1 MLKTYRIIPLLFILF
16 VFGLTL
22 ITVSPVLAEDS
33 SEFVAC
39 QQIKPSGDFRLMKQ
53 KKNCFRDVA
62 RSFQGQSGNSMQ
74 PVAPTD
80 PSGGEVAELNA
91 KIAELEAEN
100 ARLLAMQTAPADPSG
115 GEVAKLNTEI
125 AGLKT
130 ENATLR
136 EQQGAPADPFGADF
150 VAAIDTYNDR
160 CDSTIKRVLKGSR
173 DAGQSVKQ
181 KFKEVRNMWD
191 WCEEQTN

>member
-1 MLKTYRIIPLLFILF
+1 MLKTYRIIPLVFILF
-16 VFGLTL
+16 LFGFTL
-22 ITVSPVLAEDS
+22 ITVAPVFAEDS
-33 SEFVAC
+33 PEFVAC

-115 GEVAKLNTEI
+115 GEVAQLNALT
-125 AGLKT
+125 AQLDAQ
-130 ENATLR
+130 NARLLAMQT
-136 EQQGAPADPFGADF
+136 APAGE
-150 VAAIDTYNDR
+150 VAQLRSQLDNAIRWIVQVGNNLTTD
-160 CDSTIKRVLKGSR
+160 
-173 DAGQSVKQ
+173 Q
-181 KFKEVRNMWD
+181 VRSHLEGM
-191 WCEEQTN
+191 